1 MQQKHHLNTWVG
13 AVVGG
18 LPPLIGYAA
27 ATGGALDMQVLLR
40 QAFSLIYPSTFHSF
54 KYLNC

>member
-1 MQQKHHLNTWVG
+1 VFWVQQKHHLNTWVG

-40 QAFSLIYPSTFHSF
+40 QAFSLI
-54 KYLNC
+54 